1 MKRIVQGPVVLLF
14 AATAVA
20 GQPTWRPI
28 QSFSFPAPLEQAG
41 EHRRVV
47 GQVVAPDAGVIVF
60 GLRWDRKTANTGRQD
75 LVVGADLTSGKELF
89 RLETSLILAGL
100 VALSPD
106 GLDWLMASPC
116 PGFSCDELSLWSRTG
131 EVRAI
136 PGPGGLHERR
146 GTSVA
151 DILVVSADAAA
162 FGPGGQ
168 RLAVRGVATLYAA
181 SPDDTA
187 PPNRTRE
194 PAIVV
199 LGLDGKKMRWF
210 PVPPEETGKKNYSW
224 PYAWRQDGAS
234 LFVALPQDD
243 HLRDSSFSVSEA
255 WQQPFFIL
263 YRLDLEDGG
272 WHRLCQL
279 PYGFAGF
286 GGGSRVIVWES
297 SRKAAFAAVPIELL
311 ESVHA
316 DGAWW
321 DRYRT
326 DADFECV
333 VPAALEPEAR
343 VDRLFLGDRRA
354 YALIL
359 RKTAEYPSGVPEI
372 WKRADPTGGAAG
384 ESAPGW
390 R

>member
-1 MKRIVQGPVVLLF
+1 MKRIVQGPVVLLI
-14 AATAVA
+14 ATAALA
-20 GQPTWRPI
+20 GQPGWRPV

-41 EHRRVV
+41 QHRRVA
-47 GQVVAPDAGVIVF
+47 GQLVAPDAGVIVF
-60 GLRWDRKTANTGRQD
+60 GLRWDTKAANIGRQD
-75 LVVGADLTSGKELF
+75 LVVGADLISGKELF

-106 GLDWLMASPC
+106 GLDWLMANPC
-116 PGFSCDELSLWSRTG
+116 PGFGCDELSLWARTG

-136 PGPGGLHERR
+136 PGPRGLHERR

-151 DILVVSADAAA
+151 DILVVGAGEGA

-168 RLAVRGVATLYAA
+168 RLAMRGVVTVSSATA
-181 SPDDTA
+181 DDSA
-187 PPNRTRE
+187 PPKKTRE

-199 LGLDGKKMRWF
+199 LGLDDKEVKWF
-210 PVPPEETGKKNYSW
+210 PVPPEEAGKKKYSW

-234 LFVALPQDD
+234 LFVAFAQDD
-243 HLRDSSFSVSEA
+243 HLQDSNFSVSEG

-286 GGGSRVIVWES
+286 GAGSQAVVWES
-297 SRKAAFAAVPIELL
+297 SRRAAFATVPIELL

-321 DRYRT
+321 DRYRA
-326 DADFECV
+326 DAAFERV
-333 VPAALEPEAR
+333 VPVALEPEAR
-343 VDRLFLGDRRA
+343 VGRLFLGARRA
-354 YALIL
+354 YALVL
-359 RKTAEYPSGVPEI
+359 RTTAEDRSGVPEI
-372 WKRADPTGGAAG
+372 WERVDQAGSATG
-384 ESAPGW
+384 ESPPGSP
-390 R
+390 